1 MNVNSML
8 QNYSNLNDNYSSLI
22 CLVESLLDP
31 LEDAELPSNVFFLMF
46 NFIKISGNFKDI
58 KYKF

>member
-1 MNVNSML
+1 ML